1 MVTCVLRFK
10 RTILNTQRKENIMQ
24 RVKLKENMLGMTKEQ
39 EQVIEIDRSQSPTQY
54 LVTNG
59 TQTKTLTYS
68 DFDTNSIIFATPR
81 QKAFIEKLEKR
92 HQTTFNGKTLTELS
106 QFINQYT

>member
-1 MVTCVLRFK
+1 MY
-10 RTILNTQRKENIMQ
+10 QQ
-24 RVKLKENMLGMTKEQ
+24 RVKLKENMLGITKEQ
-39 EQVIEIDRSQSPTQY
+39 EQVTIIESDRSQSPTQY